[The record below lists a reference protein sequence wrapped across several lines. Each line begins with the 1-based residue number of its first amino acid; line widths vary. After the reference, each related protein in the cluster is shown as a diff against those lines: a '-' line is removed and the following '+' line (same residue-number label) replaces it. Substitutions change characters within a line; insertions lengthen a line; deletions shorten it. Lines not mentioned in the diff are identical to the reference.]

1 MTLDETF
8 RLAEALSREHFQKA
22 WDKFLLFRKSPSL
35 ENELLT
41 NLTKITEHNFTKK
54 LHKNRLIVHTLQA
67 IYFLDIDNITFFE
80 TAENTGFALDTIG
93 KTFFTERNNFK
104 RNRRRD

>member
-8 RLAEALSREHFQKA
+8 RLAEALSRERFQKA

-41 NLTKITEHNFTKK
+41 NLTKFAEHNFTKK
-54 LHKNRLIVHTLQA
+54 LHKKRLTVHTLQA
-67 IYFLDIDNITFFE
+67 IYFLDINNITFLE
-80 TAENTGFALDTIG
+80 IAENTGFAFDTIG
-93 KTFFTERNNFK
+93 KKYLLNE
-104 RNRRRD
+104 